1 MGLSVAISGGIVLT
15 VIMLILLSMPG
26 IVDKMFSIGDVTS
39 QVARFEKT
47 ISDTDISLETLFAFP
62 PSGPSPLVN
71 FTLNNDDTE
80 KLWNFDDFDVLIE
93 YESASGD
100 ELEELSFGGKCQGS
114 LPSVGEWCIEGISGD
129 FLDKGIL
136 NDGESAEIWTRVSQ
150 NLASDNVRVTVS
162 TDNGEVAMLP
172 APKRSWFDAS
182 PVPPA
187 TCEFSVYGRTFVD
200 TDTGVSYIC
209 DPTRD
214 KWLSTETITLYGE
227 NKKDCENGQ
236 DIGSMRE
243 CQIRFGDGLGGGDN
257 EPPDMGLYI
266 PYNMTITAWAFSSGD
281 FTCGST
287 FDLEVWGSGTD
298 LDDQPLS
305 LTNGAAFATGLDST
319 PQNDK
324 NADVD
329 IEGNQ
334 YIVWGLDNNCGGGS
348 PGDIIEFWNI
358 ILYTKWK
365 HDNP

>member
-15 VIMLILLSMPG
+15 VIMLILLSLPG
-26 IVDKMFSIGDVTS
+26 LVDKMFSIGDVTS
-39 QVARFEKT
+39 QVAHFEKT

-200 TDTGVSYIC
+200 TDTGISYVC
-209 DPTRD
+209 DPSRD
-214 KWLSTETITLYGE
+214 KWLSVETMVFWGE
-227 NKKDCENGQ
+227 SKDACDSGL
-236 DIGSMRE
+236 DISDERRCAAKWGNDLGPDNVLE
-243 CQIRFGDGLGGGDN
+243 LGLF
-257 EPPDMGLYI
+257 I
-266 PYNMTITAWAFSSGD
+266 PYNATVIAYGFSMD
-281 FTCGST
+281 DDYCVTGS
-287 FDLEVWGSGTD
+287 FDVELWGSDANNIDEPQVFIANLGSALVDETDNNNSLDID
-298 LDDQPLS
+298 LDDQ
-305 LTNGAAFATGLDST
+305 
-319 PQNDK
+319 
-324 NADVD
+324 
-329 IEGNQ
+329 
-334 YIVWGLDNNCGGGS
+334 YISWGLDNNCD
-348 PGDIIEFWNI
+348 PGEDLDDWNI
-358 ILYTKWK
+358 IIYMKWR
-365 HDNP
+365 HDDP

>member
-26 IVDKMFSIGDVTS
+26 LVDKMFSIGDVTS
-39 QVARFEKT
+39 QVAQFEKS

-80 KLWNFDDFDVLIE
+80 KLWNFDDFDVIIE

-129 FLDKGIL
+129 FLDEGIL

-150 NLASDNVRVTVS
+150 NLASDNARVTVS

-187 TCEFSVYGRTFVD
+187 TCEFSVFGRTFVD
-200 TDTGVSYIC
+200 TDTGVSYMC

-214 KWLSTETITLYGE
+214 KWLSFETMTFWGE
-227 NKKDCENGQ
+227 EAETCAPGQ
-236 DIGSMRE
+236 DPNIHDDCTVDWGN
-243 CQIRFGDGLGGGDN
+243 GVGTDGGD
-257 EPPDMGLYI
+257 PDMGLYI
-266 PYNMTITAWAFSSGD
+266 PYNMTITAYGFSMDNDRCTSG
-281 FTCGST
+281 S
-287 FDLEVWGSGTD
+287 FDVEVWGTDSDIVDEPYVFLIEIVTGLTGELDNNDNMSID
-298 LDDQPLS
+298 LDGQ
-305 LTNGAAFATGLDST
+305 
-319 PQNDK
+319 
-324 NADVD
+324 
-329 IEGNQ
+329 Q
-334 YIVWGLDNNCGGGS
+334 YIMWGLDNNCGQ
-348 PGDIIEFWNI
+348 PLEDYNI
-358 ILYTKWK
+358 IFYSKWR
-365 HDNP
+365 HDDP

>member
-26 IVDKMFSIGDVTS
+26 LVDKMFSIGDVTS
-39 QVARFEKT
+39 QVAHFEKT

-100 ELEELSFGGKCQGS
+100 ELEELSYGGKCQGS

-150 NLASDNVRVTVS
+150 NLASDNARVTVS

-172 APKRSWFDAS
+172 APKRSWFDAG

-200 TDTGVSYIC
+200 TDTGITYVC
-209 DPTRD
+209 DPSRD
-214 KWLSTETITLYGE
+214 KWLSIETITIWGE
-227 NKKDCENGQ
+227 EREDCDPGEDLTDNHKCSL
-236 DIGSMRE
+236 D
-243 CQIRFGDGLGGGDN
+243 FGDSMGPGRDDLTGS
-257 EPPDMGLYI
+257 GLYI
-266 PYNMTITAWAFSSGD
+266 PYNVTITAYGFSKDTGAGV
-281 FTCGST
+281 CGAGESS
-287 FDLEVWGSGTD
+287 DVELWGSGADTDDTQVRIMALITVGTGIDVVNDNSVDID
-298 LDDQPLS
+298 LDDQYIS
-305 LTNGAAFATGLDST
+305 LGINNNNLCG
-319 PQNDK
+319 P
-324 NADVD
+324 VD
-329 IEGNQ
+329 E
-334 YIVWGLDNNCGGGS
+334 
-348 PGDIIEFWNI
+348 WNT
-358 ILYTKWK
+358 ILYMKWR
-365 HDNP
+365 HDDP